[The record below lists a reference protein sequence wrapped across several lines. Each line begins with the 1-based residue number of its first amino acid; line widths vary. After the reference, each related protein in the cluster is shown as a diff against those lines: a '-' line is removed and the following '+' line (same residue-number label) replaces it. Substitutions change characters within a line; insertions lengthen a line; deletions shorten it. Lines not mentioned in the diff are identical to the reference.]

1 LTSGST
7 APRTGFTSAPLLW
20 WRIAGAFAIGTFAL
34 ATWLFLAPEAV
45 KVSPFIFAPLAAGA
59 AVVGAR
65 SVSPREARSTW
76 NAILIA
82 CVSAS
87 LAQVLAVL
95 DTAPVFP
102 SAADL
107 LAILF
112 HVAMAEAA
120 ILALRPA
127 RDPRLAIEIALD
139 GLLVL
144 LSAAILV
151 VRLQLDEALLAGWLP
166 STDAAT
172 LLVSRIAVVGS
183 LLFSAL
189 LVLWRDSELGGPS
202 IDMLFVAALLFSFGD
217 ALGGTA
223 LDAPPGPVRWIF
235 DLVRLTAWSV
245 LAGCAV
251 AAWHSPGP
259 TIATSRRSSV
269 ASFMRLM
276 IIPAAVLFLA
286 AWALVGQGPQS
297 TTNLGRASVAAL
309 ALVLAVRVGVA
320 IFAVEREAGE
330 RQAAEGRAS
339 RARIRALTAQM
350 NPHFLFNTLHSLAA
364 LLRRDPVA
372 AESVLQR
379 LGGLLRYGIDR
390 GDTLLPLSEEWQ
402 FTQSYIDL
410 ERVRLGARLSV
421 DMQLDPE
428 AADRLVP
435 PFILQPLVEN
445 AIRHAVDATP
455 SGGGVSVRAEL
466 RADVLAIEVT
476 DSGTGASPEA
486 LWAGKG
492 VGLRGVR
499 AQLAA
504 HYGDD
509 AKMEAE
515 SGRAG
520 FTIRLVLPAL
530 DD

>member
-1 LTSGST
+1 
-7 APRTGFTSAPLLW
+7 
-20 WRIAGAFAIGTFAL
+20 L
-34 ATWLFLAPEAV
+34 ATWLFVAPAAV

-59 AVVGAR
+59 AAVGAR
-65 SVSPREARSTW
+65 SVSRHEARSTW

-82 CVSAS
+82 CGSAS
-87 LAQVLAVL
+87 LAQVLAAR
-95 DTAPVFP
+95 DPAPVFP
-102 SAADL
+102 SASDV

-151 VRLQLDEALLAGWLP
+151 VRLQLDEPLLAGWLP
-166 STDAAT
+166 SVDAAA

-183 LLFSAL
+183 LLFFAL
-189 LVLWRDSELGGPS
+189 LVLWRDSELGGAS

-223 LDAPPGPVRWIF
+223 LDTPPGAVRWIF

-245 LAGCAV
+245 LGASAV

-276 IIPAAVLFLA
+276 IIPSAVLFLA

-297 TTNLGRASVAAL
+297 TTNLGRAAVAAL

-320 IFAVEREAGE
+320 IFAVEREASE

-390 GDTLLPLSEEWQ
+390 GDALLPLSEEWQ

-421 DMQLDPE
+421 QARLDPE
-428 AADRLVP
+428 AGERLVP

-455 SGGGVSVRAEL
+455 SGGSVSVRAGL
-466 RADVLAIEVT
+466 GPDVLVIEVT

-486 LWAGKG
+486 LWDGKG

-504 HYGDD
+504 HFGDD